1 MDFTKLTATL
11 EKLGYQVS
19 LFPTAAQAADYLNE
33 QIDGCS
39 VGIGGSV
46 TLRDMGMYE
55 LLSSLTGREKV
66 EALLDKSTPGGKFTL
81 TEYPR
86 GEKALLALRAKV
98 NTLLRNALKK
108 KK

>member
-46 TLRDMGMYE
+46 TLRDMGMYGKSCAE
-55 LLSSLTGREKV
+55 TWGLLLWR
-66 EALLDKSTPGGKFTL
+66 TPQSDCL
-81 TEYPR
+81 
-86 GEKALLALRAKV
+86 
-98 NTLLRNALKK
+98 
-108 KK
+108 